1 MTPGERERLTA
12 LCGRIAEE
20 KNNQKLAELLQQ
32 LNSLLDGKD
41 QSTKPKSN

>member
-1 MTPGERERLTA
+1 MTPGERERLTD
-12 LCGRIAEE
+12 LCQRIAEE

-32 LNSLLDGKD
+32 LHSVLDGKE